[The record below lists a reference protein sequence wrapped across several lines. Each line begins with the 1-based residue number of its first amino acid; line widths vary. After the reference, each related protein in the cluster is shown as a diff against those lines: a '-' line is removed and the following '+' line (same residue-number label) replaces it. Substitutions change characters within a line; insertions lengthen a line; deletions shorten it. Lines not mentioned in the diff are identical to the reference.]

1 MHHCD
6 AGKEDK
12 GRAHL
17 ILTLVDGSNGS
28 QPHGVHKARVAF
40 AELHLKEIHNNTYI
54 IYSQNDTYIQYR
66 VHKPR
71 IAFAELH
78 LKQTTRRTRDKNKGA
93 GEP

>member
-1 MHHCD
+1 M
-6 AGKEDK
+6 
-12 GRAHL
+12 
-17 ILTLVDGSNGS
+17 
-28 QPHGVHKARVAF
+28 
-40 AELHLKEIHNNTYI
+40 TYI
-54 IYSQNDTYIQYR
+54 YIQYR